1 MGIQAEFFCSQY
13 VSKLTF
19 FNCLNVEKKID
30 SQSQLR
36 KSILEYAW
44 TEFCRIGIKK
54 VKVDDLSAHFSISK
68 RTLYEMFEDKE
79 HLVLACF
86 IHMFDHTREKVQ
98 QVRAESTNSF
108 EVYIRMFILRMNEI
122 ENVNP
127 VFFVDLF
134 KYPKLTA
141 FLNQNTQERN
151 DIVLNVISQCV
162 EEGFMIPNLN
172 YRMLLEMMDFEML
185 NIIKFEL
192 FKKYSM
198 AEILNSLQ
206 VITFRGCCTAK
217 GLQLIDSYLMREHNK
232 NLK

>member
-1 MGIQAEFFCSQY
+1 M
-13 VSKLTF
+13 
-19 FNCLNVEKKID
+19 EKKID

-98 QVRAESTNSF
+98 QVRAESKNSF

-122 ENVNP
+122 
-127 VFFVDLF
+127 
-134 KYPKLTA
+134 
-141 FLNQNTQERN
+141 
-151 DIVLNVISQCV
+151 
-162 EEGFMIPNLN
+162 
-172 YRMLLEMMDFEML
+172 
-185 NIIKFEL
+185 
-192 FKKYSM
+192 
-198 AEILNSLQ
+198 
-206 VITFRGCCTAK
+206 
-217 GLQLIDSYLMREHNK
+217 
-232 NLK
+232 

>member
-1 MGIQAEFFCSQY
+1 
-13 VSKLTF
+13 
-19 FNCLNVEKKID
+19 
-30 SQSQLR
+30 
-36 KSILEYAW
+36 
-44 TEFCRIGIKK
+44 
-54 VKVDDLSAHFSISK
+54 
-68 RTLYEMFEDKE
+68 
-79 HLVLACF
+79 
-86 IHMFDHTREKVQ
+86 
-98 QVRAESTNSF
+98 
-108 EVYIRMFILRMNEI
+108 MFILRMNEI